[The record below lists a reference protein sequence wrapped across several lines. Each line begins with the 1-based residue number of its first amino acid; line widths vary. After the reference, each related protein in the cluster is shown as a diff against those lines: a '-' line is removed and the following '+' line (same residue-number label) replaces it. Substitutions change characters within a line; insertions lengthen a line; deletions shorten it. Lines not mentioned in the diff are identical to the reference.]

1 MKTLQPRH
9 NPLLENMREILSE
22 TFEGD
27 PTSRAIIFVRTKKH
41 AYALQEWILEHP
53 RLRGTIKPGVITGH
67 TRETGAGMTQV
78 EQVEVMTSF
87 RKGTANLL
95 IATSVAEEGLDVPEC
110 NLMIRFSHVSNEI
123 AKVQTEGRA
132 RADNAQGFTILPSD
146 SRKTDQERKNGRLV
160 KLVDEILE
168 KRWFPTG
175 MHLQSEIARIQRE
188 LTNQRKLKAL
198 QRAQLRQSHANT
210 TVKLTCKKCKEFAC
224 YGSDVCTIG
233 ANYYVVPH
241 PDFKEKYI
249 TKEDPEPTIH
259 NGVRQTDKIHCGSCE
274 KQWGVKCIWPTD
286 GFAFPVIKC
295 SSFNFEMDGCP
306 RIVKKWTEAPF
317 EVEGLSHWLEKNR
330 DTRSS
335 ESDSEDGSD

>member
-1 MKTLQPRH
+1 MRKT
-9 NPLLENMREILSE
+9 LSE

-27 PTSRAIIFVRTKKH
+27 STSRAIIFVRTKKH

-175 MHLQSEIARIQRE
+175 VHLCREIARIQRE
-188 LTNQRKLKAL
+188 ITNQRKLKAL
-198 QRAQLRQSHANT
+198 RRAEQRQSHANT
-210 TVKLTCKKCKEFAC
+210 AVRLSCKQCKEFAC
-224 YGSDVCTIG
+224 YGSDIYTIG
-233 ANYYVVPH
+233 DISYHYVVPL
-241 PDFKEKYI
+241 PEFKEKYTTKPHPNPI
-249 TKEDPEPTIH
+249 TLIANE
-259 NGVRQTDKIHCGSCE
+259 VLQTDKIHCGSCE
-274 KQWGVKCIWPTD
+274 KYWGVKCIWPTD
-286 GFAFPVIKC
+286 GLTFPVIKC
-295 SSFNFEMDGCP
+295 SSFNFEIDGFP
-306 RIVKKWTEAPF
+306 RMVKKWSEAPF
-317 EVEGLSHWLEKNR
+317 EMERLSRWLEKSR
-330 DTRSS
+330 SDTRSS